1 MATPHLTELELLPVE
16 SSATAPESAYRPTA
30 RMRRVAITDDG
41 AADAAA
47 SGAES
52 APVQS
57 SSGEALPAEV
67 GSPNS
72 TPRSALRPSPRALAL
87 AAEHQPILSA
97 TRLTRKALL
106 AGDWFI
112 VDVFRR
118 DTELRA
124 LIKSGEAVIT
134 QREQEILEGVLAGMP
149 DRELSRQLGITRQC
163 VCGHLGNVVTKLGA
177 ESRFTVLEAWRVLAE
192 AERGRAG
199 RAQLAEVR
207 YGDDTLLS
215 VTVQVPPRPEI
226 EARLSS
232 AETNVAWLVCDG
244 LSNRDIAIE
253 RGTAERT
260 VANQVASIFQKLGVS
275 RRFDVAQFLLGF

>member
-1 MATPHLTELELLPVE
+1 MATPQLTKLELLPVDPSPV
-16 SSATAPESAYRPTA
+16 SSPGGAPESALRPAT
-30 RMRRVAITDDG
+30 RNRRVTLLDTPAG
-41 AADAAA
+41 ATEEVD
-47 SGAES
+47 
-52 APVQS
+52 
-57 SSGEALPAEV
+57 PAEREAP
-67 GSPNS
+67 GS

-87 AAEHQPILSA
+87 AADHQPILSA

-124 LIKSGEAVIT
+124 LLKSGEAVIT

-163 VCGHLGNVVTKLGA
+163 VCGHLGNVVSKLGA
-177 ESRFTVLEAWRVLAE
+177 ESRFTALETWRILAE

-275 RRFDVAQFLLGF
+275 RRFDVAQFLLGL